1 MIKIYNK
8 IKNLLQTMAVRLMII
23 NKIKETI
30 KNYFLKMLVIIE
42 KDQLAETKKY
52 SKQKNRIK
60 KMM

>member
-1 MIKIYNK
+1 
-8 IKNLLQTMAVRLMII
+8 MAVRLMII

-30 KNYFLKMLVIIE
+30 KNYFLKMLVKIE

>member
-8 IKNLLQTMAVRLMII
+8 IKNLLQTMAIRLMII

-30 KNYFLKMLVIIE
+30 KNYFLKMLVKIE